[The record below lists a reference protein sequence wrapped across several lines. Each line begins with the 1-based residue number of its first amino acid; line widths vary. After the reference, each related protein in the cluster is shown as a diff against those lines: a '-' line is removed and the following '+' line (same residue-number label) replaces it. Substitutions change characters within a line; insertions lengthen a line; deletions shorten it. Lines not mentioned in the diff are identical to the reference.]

1 MVQLWSEHD
10 NIHLVT
16 IVSNPK
22 FRVVDNPKHGEQNK
36 TNVMMSMVHGIIL
49 EFKVQNAK
57 NSCDVMI
64 ELKPTSVHLHDRT
77 CWSQ

>member
-22 FRVVDNPKHGEQNK
+22 FRVADNPKHGEQNK
-36 TNVMMSMVHGIIL
+36 T
-49 EFKVQNAK
+49 K
-57 NSCDVMI
+57 C
-64 ELKPTSVHLHDRT
+64 HDEYGGRE
-77 CWSQ
+77 